1 MNYLNVTYEQLL
13 QDFRARLNSDPRFK
27 NIGSATIYGMFQEM
41 LCACMDM
48 TNFYLQRTAEESFIS
63 TARLDSSVIK
73 HAKSL
78 GYNPR
83 RAIPARCELM
93 IRLKGPLPAGIKT
106 GTEIFFSQEN
116 MDLS

>member
-48 TNFYLQRTAEESFIS
+48 TNFYLQRTADWACPGNWHLRQTWEP
-63 TARLDSSVIK
+63 
-73 HAKSL
+73 
-78 GYNPR
+78 GQ
-83 RAIPARCELM
+83 RCM
-93 IRLKGPLPAGIKT
+93 
-106 GTEIFFSQEN
+106 
-116 MDLS
+116 

>member
-13 QDFRARLNSDPRFK
+13 ADFRARLNSDPRFK

-73 HAKSL
+73 HGKGL

-83 RAIPARCELM
+83 RAVPARCELI
-93 IRLKGPLPAGIKT
+93 IRLKGPLPSSIKK
-106 GTEIFFSQEN
+106 GTEVFFGQET
-116 MDLS
+116 MV